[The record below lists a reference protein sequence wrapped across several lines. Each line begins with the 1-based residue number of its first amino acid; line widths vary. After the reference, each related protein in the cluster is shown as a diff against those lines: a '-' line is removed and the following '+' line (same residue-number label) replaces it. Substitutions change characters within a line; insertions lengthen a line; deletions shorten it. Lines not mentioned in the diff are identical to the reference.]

1 MSNTNFL
8 VAGNLIKH
16 FHCLLLPRIKNKY
29 FCFFKERLC
38 SIKRLLLFF
47 TQFSKLILWR
57 RSFPVLSTDACIAL
71 SYFCCFP
78 MSVSKKRYIG
88 RILILPDS
96 YMWQKFNKMNEKRS
110 LGYQS
115 GGVEYVT
122 GQINS
127 RILQL
132 FWDDFTVWFLH
143 CLGNLNMLW
152 SDKAFTQ
159 QPFISIN
166 TALSG
171 SYKSLLSNL

>member
-1 MSNTNFL
+1 MFNKK
-8 VAGNLIKH
+8 VAFV
-16 FHCLLLPRIKNKY
+16 FHTIFKVDFMTEIISCIIYRCLYCP
-29 FCFFKERLC
+29 F
-38 SIKRLLLFF
+38 
-47 TQFSKLILWR
+47 IL
-57 RSFPVLSTDACIAL
+57 
-71 SYFCCFP
+71 CCFP